1 MQVEEVIH
9 TSRLYSI
16 LVREREAEQG
26 EEEVLSSPW
35 TRHGFISEIKSVQR
49 TLSRKFSTL
58 RRRKRKREDGPY
70 HDKQCDNEPSA
81 IDAPAAGGP
90 RCERVGDSTRLKVPA
105 SVTKKRNSS
114 NNSNCSLAATNCTG
128 GASLS
133 RIFGSFRQSFRHGGK
148 SDEEQENT
156 DKDGAKLADQSHEE
170 TVISGRDSAY
180 FSTTFTSASESENE
194 EATRICD
201 ESHDSIKISVTPPV
215 ATSTLVKKDQSCQTE
230 PKKNVTLL
238 LPGTRSPSR
247 PFGVQTQMQSVKIRH
262 PVHDI
267 RYLPEGDISWQ
278 VDTIFHEAKVHL
290 VSNFPKFNL
299 SINIIFS
306 PSRKHFMSLTTSTIG
321 KSRIITQK
329 Y

>member
-1 MQVEEVIH
+1 MVEE
-9 TSRLYSI
+9 
-16 LVREREAEQG
+16 ERAD
-26 EEEVLSSPW
+26 
-35 TRHGFISEIKSVQR
+35 HKSVNDH
-49 TLSRKFSTL
+49 FF
-58 RRRKRKREDGPY
+58 
-70 HDKQCDNEPSA
+70 EPHF
-81 IDAPAAGGP
+81 
-90 RCERVGDSTRLKVPA
+90 DS
-105 SVTKKRNSS
+105 
-114 NNSNCSLAATNCTG
+114 SLQT
-128 GASLS
+128 
-133 RIFGSFRQSFRHGGK
+133 FRQ
-148 SDEEQENT
+148 
-156 DKDGAKLADQSHEE
+156 
-170 TVISGRDSAY
+170 
-180 FSTTFTSASESENE
+180 SESENE

-215 ATSTLVKKDQSCQTE
+215 ATSTLVKKDQGCQTE

-247 PFGVQTQMQSVKIRH
+247 PFGVHTQMQSVKI
-262 PVHDI
+262 HDI

-278 VDTIFHEAKVHL
+278 VDTIFHVAKVHL